1 MTAVELVC
9 TVGFFTWG
17 AFFFFIQKKKGEEA
31 LNLASFAFLDKDWI
45 G

>member
-1 MTAVELVC
+1 L
-9 TVGFFTWG
+9 GSLLGGPSFSLSK
-17 AFFFFIQKKKGEEA
+17 KKKGEEA

>member
-1 MTAVELVC
+1 L
-9 TVGFFTWG
+9 GGLLFLYP
-17 AFFFFIQKKKGEEA
+17 KKKGEEA